1 MGQCYCTEISAYKC
15 RIAKLNN
22 CLKDVSRSE
31 VHIKNIE
38 YFLSN
43 LRTHNWKCYDGT
55 NLSRVNQET
64 HSLKNSMENR
74 ASELKD
80 AIYDKIRRLQKDL
93 DDMEKED
100 QRYHEEED
108 SDYEG

>member
-1 MGQCYCTEISAYKC
+1 MGQCYCTEISAYKH
-15 RIAKLNN
+15 RITKLQN

-31 VHIKNIE
+31 VHIKNTS
-38 YFLSN
+38 YSLAD
-43 LRTHNWKCYDGT
+43 LGTHNGKCYVGT
-55 NLSRVNQET
+55 NVSRINKEI
-64 HSLKNSMENR
+64 HCLKNSMENR
-74 ASELKD
+74 ITELKD
-80 AIYDKIRRLQKDL
+80 AVHGTIRRLQKDL